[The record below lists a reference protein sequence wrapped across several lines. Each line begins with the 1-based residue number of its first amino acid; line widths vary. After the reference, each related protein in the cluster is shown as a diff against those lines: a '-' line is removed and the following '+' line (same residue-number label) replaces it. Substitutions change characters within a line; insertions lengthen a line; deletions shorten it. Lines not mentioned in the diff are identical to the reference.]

1 MQYTKTALTAVLGR
15 SIRPKN
21 VSIPMNCAVKKS
33 ITRVFPFVDLGIWR
47 SQQKRVKA
55 VYRLVLS
62 VCEMPLTG
70 DVNNTVFGLQEPGLE
85 GN

>member
-1 MQYTKTALTAVLGR
+1 
-15 SIRPKN
+15 
-21 VSIPMNCAVKKS
+21 MNCAVKKS
-33 ITRVFPFVDLGIWR
+33 ITRVFRLLDLGIWR

-62 VCEMPLTG
+62 VCQMPLNG
-70 DVNNTVFGLQEPGLE
+70 DINNTVFGLQEPGLE